1 VALCLKLLNLMR
13 QAGGTLEIPQSR
25 FIKLRQHVRQENDVQ
40 STEST
45 LGPRRDINEINFIL
59 YHQLFVS

>member
-1 VALCLKLLNLMR
+1 MR